1 MGVSASSDADGRPKV
16 ALITGGN
23 TGIGFETA
31 RVLAKKGFYV
41 VIACRD
47 NDKAAAA
54 QAKIRRVSVLLLLR
68 HTLRN
73 LLSADCSCKTHAS
86 VVPAQQRRRVCP

>member
-1 MGVSASSDADGRPKV
+1 VGVSASSEADGRPKV

-54 QAKIRRVSVLLLLR
+54 QAKIRRVSVLLLLCGDM
-68 HTLRN
+68 LRIP
-73 LLSADCSCKTHAS
+73 LSPQAA
-86 VVPAQQRRRVCP
+86 AAY

>member
-1 MGVSASSDADGRPKV
+1 MGVSASSEADGRPKV

-54 QAKIRRVSVLLLLR
+54 QAKIRRVSVLLLLCGDM
-68 HTLRN
+68 LRIP
-73 LLSADCSCKTHAS
+73 LSPQAA
-86 VVPAQQRRRVCP
+86 AAY